1 MQDDS
6 GWDLWARLPQVN
18 QRAAVHWLAVITVK
32 AVFAAGATPPAAS
45 PGTGESSCPR

>member
-1 MQDDS
+1 MGDS
-6 GWDLWARLPQVN
+6 DQDLWTGLPQVN

-32 AVFAAGATPPAAS
+32 AVITAETPPAAC